1 MNIIENLTPK
11 EKEEPKSGID
21 DEFSFTVDSASAK
34 SEVAEWNGQ
43 TVKTEELEQNP
54 KVKDTDDGKVVELAK
69 FKDDEQVT
77 ELEQNTIDI
86 SLADIREHPSFFT
99 EEEREELSR
108 REHHISEE
116 DQQSLDRVQEAL
128 NDPQYPNTRQEL
140 WHELAKEEG
149 KFGLGQEEELSE
161 AEEDRKA
168 VEALER
174 QGYDV
179 DYEHPDN
186 REISNMTGSEFKQ
199 VMQDAMSEP
208 EKETEELEQEPEP
221 EEVEKTEITT
231 LEEELAEPATE
242 VWSEYGGVWEEFSED
257 IETESELPDTQVV
270 SLGDGYRE
278 ITTQFDELQVQL
290 MELHNREN
298 TETKVLDMKDDGT
311 MVARAYEGDLD

>member
-1 MNIIENLTPK
+1 M
-11 EKEEPKSGID
+11 
-21 DEFSFTVDSASAK
+21 
-34 SEVAEWNGQ
+34 
-43 TVKTEELEQNP
+43 
-54 KVKDTDDGKVVELAK
+54 
-69 FKDDEQVT
+69 T

-221 EEVEKTEITT
+221 EEVEETEITT
-231 LEEELAEPATE
+231 LEEELSEAASH
-242 VWSEYGGVWEEFSED
+242 VWAEYGGVWEEFSED

-278 ITTQFDELQVQL
+278 ITTQYDELQVQL